1 MPDNSPFSREI
12 HQLIQFCLNI
22 NPELRPDIWQVA
34 EVTFKLAKRQNPLAN
49 KNKSFP
55 VEEGVQDYLKT
66 KKLENLLI
74 EIFFLST
81 RKLSSIEPLPCATEL
96 ANQKAAQRKLAQERQ
111 NGSAA
116 AATSIAPRQ
125 RPQPGAQK
133 TAKIQSNEP
142 SEVISK
148 GKI

>member
-55 VEEGVQDYLKT
+55 VEEGVRDYLKT
-66 KKLENLLI
+66 TKFENLLI
-74 EIFFLST
+74 EI
-81 RKLSSIEPLPCATEL
+81 
-96 ANQKAAQRKLAQERQ
+96 N
-111 NGSAA
+111 
-116 AATSIAPRQ
+116 
-125 RPQPGAQK
+125 
-133 TAKIQSNEP
+133 
-142 SEVISK
+142 
-148 GKI
+148 